1 MTEEKNSKALKV
13 LTAVLTLG
21 IIALGIYTVSFYME
35 NQEKITRLETEKAGL
50 EDDLNELIVKYDD
63 AIATN
68 DVMAK
73 DLYEA
78 KQRIETLLDSIQ
90 GMDKANYTVI
100 RRFRNQINQLE
111 REKERLF
118 KTVDSL
124 SKQNT
129 RLANAVETSQ
139 TQLQQR
145 IIYSDSVAQQNAIL
159 NEKISEG
166 AKLQLTRLT
175 GEGVIIKSSG
185 DIVNTQRHRRTDKV
199 RTCFNIGKNLITEP
213 GDKAL
218 YIQVINPK
226 NNLLGPSNT
235 ITFGEKVLQYS
246 EKTTV
251 FYENEDVDVC
261 LLIDTEEKNIMS
273 GIYTVN
279 VFLDAELLAS
289 SSFDLK

>member
-175 GEGVIIKSSG
+175 GEGVIIKRSG

-261 LLIDTEEKNIMS
+261 LLIDTDEKNIMS

>member
-175 GEGVIIKSSG
+175 GEGVIIKRSG

-199 RTCFNIGKNLITEP
+199 RTCFNIGKNLIAEP

-261 LLIDTEEKNIMS
+261 LLIDTDEKNIMS